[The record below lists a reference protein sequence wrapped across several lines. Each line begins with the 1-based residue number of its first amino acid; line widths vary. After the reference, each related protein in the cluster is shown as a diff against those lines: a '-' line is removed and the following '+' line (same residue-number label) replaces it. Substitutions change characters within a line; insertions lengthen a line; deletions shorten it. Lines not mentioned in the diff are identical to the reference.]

1 MNSSILHSAP
11 IRFAYLTLAFLLP
24 MLGANAAISL
34 FGDSSTFDY
43 KYEMDVQPNNVDLD
57 GNGGDDW
64 WDAGIPAV
72 SGGLVSFTN
81 SGNNAQ
87 IFRGDFNAGS
97 GGSIWREVANAAAA
111 DWTLEISVRKDGG
124 AQASL
129 GWFGIATANLGESNS
144 SRINIHDD
152 RVSTA
157 SAEYL
162 VGSDFVSDFVT
173 IRIAHDAA
181 DNQNYYWV
189 NGILLN
195 DDLSTP
201 IAGVNG
207 SAFDNSIFIGDFSS
221 SIAGD
226 FSIDYI
232 RLDTDAIGL
241 VPEPSAFMLSSLSV
255 ISLLRRRR

>member
-1 MNSSILHSAP
+1 MHSTP
-11 IRFAYLTLAFLLP
+11 IWIACLTLSTVLSSP
-24 MLGANAAISL
+24 RANASITL
-34 FGDSSTFDY
+34 FADSSTFDY

-64 WDAGIPAV
+64 WDANIPAV

-124 AQASL
+124 TQGSL

-144 SRINIHDD
+144 SRLNIHDD
-152 RVSTA
+152 RISTA
-157 SAEYL
+157 STEYL
-162 VGSDFVSDFVT
+162 IGSDFTSDFVT
-173 IRIAHDAA
+173 IRIAHDSA

-189 NGILLN
+189 NGTLLN

-207 SAFDNSIFIGDFSS
+207 STFDNSIFIGDFTS

-232 RLDTDAIGL
+232 RLDTDAFGL
-241 VPEPSAFMLSSLSV
+241 VPEPSAFILSSLSV
-255 ISLLRRRR
+255 ILLLRRRR

>member
-1 MNSSILHSAP
+1 MMYLP
-11 IRFAYLTLAFLLP
+11 TMRFAYLTLAFMFP
-24 MLGANAAISL
+24 MLGANGAISL

-57 GNGGDDW
+57 SNGVDDW
-64 WDAGIPAV
+64 WDASIPAV
-72 SGGLVSFTN
+72 SGGLVSFIN

-97 GGSIWREVANAAAA
+97 GGSIWREIANTAAA
-111 DWTLEISVRKDGG
+111 DWTMEISVRKDGG
-124 AQASL
+124 TQGSL
-129 GWFGIATANLGESNS
+129 GWFGIATANFLESNS

-157 SAEYL
+157 AAEYL
-162 VGSDFVSDFVT
+162 VGSDFTSDFVT
-173 IRIAHDAA
+173 VRIAHDSA
-181 DNQNYYWV
+181 DNEFYYWV
-189 NGILLN
+189 NGTLLN

-207 SAFDNSIFIGDFSS
+207 TNFDNSTFIGDFSGT
-221 SIAGD
+221 IAGD

-241 VPEPSAFMLSSLSV
+241 VPEPSAFMLSSLSL
-255 ISLLRRRR
+255 ILLLRRRC

>member
-1 MNSSILHSAP
+1 MHSAH
-11 IRFAYLTLAFLLP
+11 IRFAYIALALVLP
-24 MLGANAAISL
+24 TPGATAAISL

-57 GNGGDDW
+57 SNGGDDW
-64 WDAGIPAV
+64 WDANIPAV

-81 SGNNAQ
+81 SGNNLQ

-97 GGSIWREVANAAAA
+97 GGSIWREVANTAAA

-124 AQASL
+124 TQGSF

-152 RVSTA
+152 RISTA

-162 VGSDFVSDFVT
+162 VGSDFISDFVT
-173 IRIAHDAA
+173 VRIAHDAA

-189 NGILLN
+189 NGTLLN

-207 SAFDNSIFIGDFSS
+207 TSFDNSTFIGDFTSQ
-221 SIAGD
+221 IAGN

-232 RLDTDAIGL
+232 RLDTDAIG
-241 VPEPSAFMLSSLSV
+241 VIPEPSAIMFGSISLV
-255 ISLLRRRR
+255 FLLRRRR